1 MLYISYHIYSTQLH
15 RCDAGLSKVF
25 VDKPARKKT
34 IWVDGMSMELEN
46 QKLTELRDW
55 LLSMLMNGQI
65 KIKDAERKLV
75 MATEPDLL

>member
-1 MLYISYHIYSTQLH
+1 
-15 RCDAGLSKVF
+15 
-25 VDKPARKKT
+25 
-34 IWVDGMSMELEN
+34 MSMELEN